1 MIGGM
6 NPRGPKPVAPPSPTS
21 PAAAG
26 TAPPA
31 RRPTTSV
38 KARPK
43 KEHAT
48 ANGSNGSAGH
58 AGDRAPARQPPAV
71 ELPHF
76 DPAPLLFEVGWEV
89 CWQLGGI
96 YTVLRTKAPAMQ
108 RRWGDRYTLVGPYN
122 PVTAASEFEET
133 PAEGMLHEAL
143 EMLRDQGIGCHHGR
157 WLVQGRPRVV
167 LLDYHALFG
176 RLHEDKYLLWQD
188 HGIATDAGDGEVNEV
203 VAFGMVVTRFF
214 QALSHLNGVKTGG
227 ARPIIGHFH
236 EWMAGVA
243 VPRIAHLK
251 LPVCT
256 VFTTHATLLGRYLAA
271 DNPAF
276 YSHLP
281 YFDADAEADKYRI
294 GPRHRIE
301 KAAAHASTVF
311 TTVSTITALEAESL
325 LGRNADVLLP
335 NGLDI
340 QRFEAPH
347 EFQYLHN
354 QYKEAIHE
362 FVMGHFFPSYTFD
375 LNNTIYLFTAGR
387 YEYTNKGIDLFVEAL
402 YRLNQRLKG
411 TPGAPTVVAFIVT
424 RADVRSVNVEV
435 LQNQAQLDE
444 LKNFCESVQA
454 EIGRQLF
461 LNAARGRQVGR
472 GELITEET
480 QIRLKRAMH
489 AMRNTRL
496 PPIITHDLNNDAADP
511 VLNHLRYRGMI
522 NAADD
527 PVKVVFHPQFVT
539 ATSPLIGLD
548 YDQFVRGCHLGVFP
562 SYYEPWG
569 YTPMECAA
577 LGIPA
582 VTTDLSGFGAYL
594 DQTMENP
601 RRYGLQVL
609 KRREET
615 FNEAAEEL
623 TTYLLGFCGM
633 TRRQRIE
640 LRNRVESVCER
651 FDWSELAIHYHDAH
665 DLALARK
672 GHGHAVEVRQV

>member
-6 NPRGPKPVAPPSPTS
+6 TPRGPQSPPAKSRHSKASPKVPTKTPTTKVGPPAPVRRAAVAP
-21 PAAAG
+21 
-26 TAPPA
+26 
-31 RRPTTSV
+31 
-38 KARPK
+38 
-43 KEHAT
+43 AT
-48 ANGSNGSAGH
+48 NGSADHTGESTET
-58 AGDRAPARQPPAV
+58 PPAPP
-71 ELPHF
+71 ELPPF
-76 DPAPLLFEVGWEV
+76 DPAPLLFEIGWEV

-122 PVTAASEFEET
+122 PVTAAGEFEET

-167 LLDYHALFG
+167 LLDHRALYG

-188 HGIATDAGDGEVNEV
+188 HGIGTDAGDGEVNEV
-203 VAFGMVVTRFF
+203 VAFGMAVTRFF
-214 QALSHLNGVKTGG
+214 QAISHLNGVRTGG
-227 ARPIIGHFH
+227 RRPILGHFH

-243 VPRIAHLK
+243 VPRIAHLQ

-271 DNPAF
+271 DNPGF
-276 YSHLP
+276 YANLP
-281 YFDADAEADKYRI
+281 YFDADAEADRYRI

-311 TTVSTITALEAESL
+311 TTVSTVTAMEAEYL
-325 LGRNADVLLP
+325 LGRHADLLLP

-454 EIGRQLF
+454 EIGKQLF
-461 LNAARGRQVGR
+461 LNAARGHQIGR
-472 GELITEET
+472 GDLITEET

-496 PPIITHDLNNDAADP
+496 PPIVTHDLKNDAADP

-601 RRYGLQVL
+601 RRHGLLVL
-609 KRREET
+609 NRRDEG

-651 FDWSELAIHYHDAH
+651 FDWSELATHYHDAH

-672 GHGHAVEVRQV
+672 GHGHAVEVRRV

>member
-6 NPRGPKPVAPPSPTS
+6 TPRGPTSSQATPQAKSRAAKKGGPAVPRKPVPPKSS
-21 PAAAG
+21 A
-26 TAPPA
+26 
-31 RRPTTSV
+31 
-38 KARPK
+38 
-43 KEHAT
+43 
-48 ANGSNGSAGH
+48 ANGSAHQAAADGA
-58 AGDRAPARQPPAV
+58 APAPPD
-71 ELPHF
+71 LPHF

-96 YTVLRTKAPAMQ
+96 YTVLRTKAPAMI
-108 RRWGDRYTLVGPYN
+108 RRWGQRYCLVGPYN
-122 PVTAASEFEET
+122 PVTAAGEFEET
-133 PAEGMLHEAL
+133 PAEGIVHEAL

-214 QALSHLNGVKTGG
+214 QALSHLNGVQTGG
-227 ARPIIGHFH
+227 KRPIVGHFH

-271 DNPAF
+271 DNPNF
-276 YSHLP
+276 YAHLP
-281 YFDADAEADKYRI
+281 YFDADAEADRYRI

-311 TTVSTITALEAESL
+311 TTVSTITDLEAESL
-325 LGRNADVLLP
+325 LGRKADGLLP

-354 QYKEAIHE
+354 QYKESIHE
-362 FVMGHFFPSYTFD
+362 FVMGHFFPSYPFD

-387 YEYTNKGIDLFVEAL
+387 YEYTNKGIDLFIEAL

-472 GELITEET
+472 GELITDET

-496 PPIITHDLNNDAADP
+496 PPIITHDLNNDSADP

-539 ATSPLIGLD
+539 ATSPLIHLD

-594 DQTMENP
+594 EQTMENP

-609 KRREET
+609 QRREES
-615 FNEAAEEL
+615 FHDAAEEL

-651 FDWSELAIHYHDAH
+651 FDWSELAVHYHDAH